1 MSCKVQQSVC
11 SGCVT
16 YAKSRIDF
24 NNFNNFNT
32 FNNVA
37 TETQTKLVGFCLGDK
52 ANYSATNYANHIWF
66 DPTNKQILL
75 NGIEYIPKKLSELV
89 NDKNFLTSITKSMV
103 ENVLTGN
110 ITSHTH
116 SYLPLSGGA
125 LSGDLT
131 LRNIYITSTASEL
144 PSHYFHK
151 LYSDTDFSVYEHFG
165 TNSDRNKVTYGQF
178 RFFDGNGSY
187 KTLKIGG
194 DGTFKWNGTDVS
206 LNGHTHSQYLPLTG
220 GTLTGALT
228 CNGDYINMNND
239 SGSRGYR
246 GFFNQSNNTNRASGS
261 HIFMKGGGYALG
273 TNSVSIG
280 YQAYAGIRNEDAD
293 KTTYPYIAWQ
303 WMPTA
308 KFMVDTTNSATL
320 SGGEYYGFPLLPN
333 EMVQWNIGGQKVIYE
348 NSSSY
353 KELLVVIKASDADT
367 GLVFGGKT
375 TLPYSASKTLIAG
388 KYIVGSGEYLKK
400 IDEYTINGVKYYQ
413 VIIYTWSTTAFPTSY
428 DFTQQV
434 KVMCA
439 TKVSNSDYSGAL
451 SYASG
456 SSSVASGF
464 SSVAS
469 GNYSVA
475 SGYSS
480 VASGFYSVAS
490 GSYSVAS
497 GNSSVASGSSSVA
510 SGFSSVASG
519 SSSVA
524 SGNSSVASG
533 NYSVA
538 SGYSSVASGYSSV
551 ASGTYSV
558 ASGYTSVASGAY
570 SVASGYSSVASGYY
584 SVASGYYSVAS
595 GDFSV
600 VLALNGETM
609 SSYQTIVGKF
619 NAKVAGLFII
629 GNGTSNTARSNAF
642 VVDDSGNVTA
652 KYFSGYANAIGGEGF
667 KIYAENN
674 NQINFGGTGSDNTVV
689 FGAASKDSRSVPT
702 TYKFGANGDATIQ
715 AASFSGNAATATN
728 ADTLDGYHAEI
739 MVKSN
744 IDNADDLTKLTT
756 RAYFK
761 TAYISGQGDFCSLVV
776 PTWGGNTTEKYY
788 ITELRFKNGSIN
800 PQIRT
805 YSKDDGTSS
814 WGSLALLTDNVAT
827 ATKLKTPITLWGK
840 SFDGSGNIDG
850 SITLS
855 TAQNAVQQ
863 SRGIKNTSSS
873 GFIGYTDKEAAVGPD
888 GEVIGES
895 YNGISLGWGKNPE
908 TDAASVR
915 INNSIF
921 TYKSYPIL
929 HSNNFSDYAPTKTGG
944 GASGTWGISISGNAA
959 TATKLGASSVGSA
972 TQPIYLNGGT
982 PTACTYTLG
991 KSVPSNAVF
1000 TDTTYSVA
1008 TVSADG
1014 LMSAAMFKAQM
1025 LKSVGI
1031 KQGDEMVKPDGT
1043 ITITDHS
1050 MYITQDKSNI
1060 NGVYVTSSVDG
1071 GGVKIPNATKNYD
1084 GSMSYTDKRK
1094 LDGISPYAPKKV
1106 VALRLSFNADATVT
1120 VISGGGDYD
1129 MTQDAELMGSKYV
1142 EQTSTNILYLT
1153 TFTLDLAAASTD
1165 TLNNLFSNSFVKF
1178 SFMGKSTS
1186 GISDFT
1192 ITVKSNF
1199 YTDTLDIQF
1208 VSTKQDDSWV
1218 VDCVWEFF

>member
-1 MSCKVQQSVC
+1 M
-11 SGCVT
+11 
-16 YAKSRIDF
+16 
-24 NNFNNFNT
+24 
-32 FNNVA
+32 A
-37 TETQTKLVGFCLGDK
+37 TETQTKLVGFCLGNK

-89 NDKNFLTSITKSMV
+89 NDKNFITSITKAMV

-116 SYLPLSGGA
+116 S
-125 LSGDLT
+125 
-131 LRNIYITSTASEL
+131 
-144 PSHYFHK
+144 
-151 LYSDTDFSVYEHFG
+151 
-165 TNSDRNKVTYGQF
+165 
-178 RFFDGNGSY
+178 
-187 KTLKIGG
+187 
-194 DGTFKWNGTDVS
+194 
-206 LNGHTHSQYLPLTG
+206 QYLPLTG
-220 GTLTGALT
+220 GTLSGDLT
-228 CNGDYINMNND
+228 CNGYHIDMNND

-320 SGGEYYGFPLLPN
+320 SGGEYYVFPLMPN
-333 EMVQWNIGGQKVIYE
+333 EMVRWSIDEGQKVIYE
-348 NSSSY
+348 NSSSL
-353 KELLVVIKASDADT
+353 KELLVVIKASDEDT

-413 VIIYTWSTTAFPTSY
+413 VIIYTWNTTAFPTSY

-439 TKVSNSDYSGAL
+439 TKVSNSNYNGAS

-456 SSSVASGF
+456 
-464 SSVAS
+464 
-469 GNYSVA
+469 N
-475 SGYSS
+475 
-480 VASGFYSVAS
+480 YSVAS

-497 GNSSVASGSSSVA
+497 GNSSVASGDSSVA
-510 SGFSSVASG
+510 SH
-519 SSSVA
+519 
-524 SGNSSVASG
+524 NHC
-533 NYSVA
+533 
-538 SGYSSVASGYSSV
+538 
-551 ASGTYSV
+551 T
-558 ASGYTSVASGAY
+558 
-570 SVASGYSSVASGYY
+570 
-584 SVASGYYSVAS
+584 
-595 GDFSV
+595 
-600 VLALNGETM
+600 VLARNGETM

-652 KYFSGYANAIGGEGF
+652 KYFSGYANAVGGEGF
-667 KIYAENN
+667 KIYPENN

-982 PTACTYTLG
+982 PTACTYTLA

-1008 TVSADG
+1008 TASADG
-1014 LMSAAMFKAQM
+1014 LMSAAMFNSEKVSSI
-1025 LKSVGI
+1025 SVR
-1031 KQGDEMVKPDGT
+1031 QGAVQFEEPIRTHD
-1043 ITITDHS
+1043 I
-1050 MYITQDKSNI
+1050 
-1060 NGVYVTSSVDG
+1060 YVTYNKDKALNSDKHIVG
-1071 GGVKIPNATKNYD
+1071 GDVQIKIPNATKDYD

-1094 LDGISPYAPKKV
+1094 LDGISSYAPKKV

-1153 TFTLDLAAASTD
+1153 TFSLDTAAASTD
-1165 TLNNLFSNSFVKF
+1165 TLNNLFGNSFVKF

-1186 GISDFT
+1186 GISDYS

-1199 YTDTLDIQF
+1199 DGDVLAIQL

>member
-1 MSCKVQQSVC
+1 M
-11 SGCVT
+11 
-16 YAKSRIDF
+16 
-24 NNFNNFNT
+24 
-32 FNNVA
+32 A

-52 ANYSATNYANHIWF
+52 ANYNATNYANHIWF

-89 NDKNFLTSITKSMV
+89 NDKNFITSITKAMV
-103 ENVLTGN
+103 EGVLTGN

-116 SYLPLSGGA
+116 SYLPLTGGTIRTTSATTLNIKAGTSKMDSILRFTDNDTSEIYEILLRRPASIYGLQCKINDNYYNLIHSGNYNSYA
-125 LSGDLT
+125 ATKDHTHTFAS
-131 LRNIYITSTASEL
+131 ITSKPNTLGGYGITDAYTKTETDT
-144 PSHYFHK
+144 K
-151 LYSDTDFSVYEHFG
+151 LG
-165 TNSDRNKVTYGQF
+165 K
-178 RFFDGNGSY
+178 
-187 KTLKIGG
+187 
-194 DGTFKWNGTDVS
+194 
-206 LNGHTHSQYLPLTG
+206 YLPLAG
-220 GTLTGALT
+220 GTLTGSLT
-228 CNGDYINMNND
+228 CNGYHIDMNND

-261 HIFMKGGGYALG
+261 HIFMGGGGYALG

-320 SGGEYYGFPLLPN
+320 SGGEYYGFPLMPN
-333 EMVQWNIGGQKVIYE
+333 EMVRWSIDEGQKVIYE

-353 KELLVVIKASDADT
+353 NELLVVIKASDADT

-375 TLPYSASKTLIAG
+375 SLPYRASKTLIAG
-388 KYIVGSGEYLKK
+388 KYIVGSGEYLKN
-400 IDEYTINGVKYYQ
+400 ITEITINNVKYYQ
-413 VIIYTWSTTAFPTSY
+413 VIIYTWNTTAFPTYY
-428 DFTQQV
+428 DFTQHV

-439 TKVSNSDYSGAL
+439 TKVSNSNYSGAS

-456 SSSVASGF
+456 AYSVASGNSSVASGAY
-464 SSVAS
+464 SVAS

-480 VASGFYSVAS
+480 VASGRY
-490 GSYSVAS
+490 
-497 GNSSVASGSSSVA
+497 SVASGSSSVA
-510 SGFSSVASG
+510 SG
-519 SSSVA
+519 
-524 SGNSSVASG
+524 
-533 NYSVA
+533 
-538 SGYSSVASGYSSV
+538 
-551 ASGTYSV
+551 
-558 ASGYTSVASGAY
+558 
-570 SVASGYSSVASGYY
+570 
-584 SVASGYYSVAS
+584 
-595 GDFSV
+595 DFSV
-600 VLALNGETM
+600 VLARNGETM

-629 GNGTSNTARSNAF
+629 GNGTSDTARSNAF

-652 KYFSGYANAIGGEGF
+652 KYFSGYANAVGGEGF
-667 KIYAENN
+667 KIYPENN

-702 TYKFGANGDATIQ
+702 TYKFGADGKATLLG
-715 AASFSGNAATATN
+715 S
-728 ADTLDGYHAEI
+728 ADMLDGYHE
-739 MVKSN
+739 
-744 IDNADDLTKLTT
+744 TKFFRHRGAANSTS
-756 RAYFK
+756 
-761 TAYISGQGDFCSLVV
+761 ISS
-776 PTWGGNTTEKYY
+776 P
-788 ITELRFKNGSIN
+788 
-800 PQIRT
+800 P
-805 YSKDDGTSS
+805 TSS
-814 WGSLALLTDNVAT
+814 DLANITGIGSYVVQHSGHSSHLLNFNCEGGSTQYIQFLADYGNILLFRCSTDSNLGQPWKKIAFT
-827 ATKLKTPITLWGK
+827 DSSITGNSASATKLQTARSLWGN
-840 SFDGSGNIDG
+840 SFDGSGSVSGDLKFVADGMSYAASHGMRIGSTYGGFIGFSKIMGKDQPDG
-850 SITLS
+850 SI
-855 TAQNAVQQ
+855 A
-863 SRGIKNTSSS
+863 G
-873 GFIGYTDKEAAVGPD
+873 GFK
-888 GEVIGES
+888 
-895 YNGISLGWGKNPE
+895 GISLGWGKDPE

-1008 TVSADG
+1008 TASADG

-1094 LDGISPYAPKKV
+1094 LDAISSYAPKKV
-1106 VALRLSFNADATVT
+1106 VALRLSYTYGSVT

-1153 TFTLDLAAASTD
+1153 TFSLDTAAASTD
-1165 TLNNLFSNSFVKF
+1165 TLNNLFGNSFVKF

-1186 GISDFT
+1186 GISDYS

-1199 YTDTLDIQF
+1199 DGDVLAIQL